1 MFKNLMNR
9 YYYGRAGKA
18 DLTPDDLPTT
28 RRQLFWETFRSHIP
42 ELVKL
47 NLIQLVFW
55 IPAMVVLFLGI
66 NAGINQIQ
74 MMDLGDGTSMQT
86 QRVEEQMLAAAADE
100 TGETKVTEEKAP
112 VVSAAET
119 VQQIN
124 GLILMTLMLLAPC
137 IAITGP
143 ATAGVS
149 YVTRNWARD
158 EHAFLWSDFKDA
170 MKENWKQSLPISII
184 TGLVPLLVFMSW
196 VYYGE
201 LSMTQAFMVIPQV
214 LVAVVGGVWAL
225 CVTYAHPLIVSYN
238 LRLRDVFRNSML
250 LGIARL
256 PMSVGIRL
264 LHCVPVLIGGVIF
277 VFWNPFFGMM
287 FLFLWYAFI
296 GFALSRFIT
305 ASYTNA
311 VFDRFINSR
320 IEGAR
325 VNRGMRAAEED
336 DDEDEE
342 EEEAEKEEGKET
354 EV

>member
-28 RRQLFWETFRSHIP
+28 RWQLFWETFRSHIP
-42 ELVKL
+42 ELFKL

-55 IPAMVVLFLGI
+55 IPTMIVLFLGI

-74 MMDLGDGTSMQT
+74 LMDLGDGTSLQT
-86 QRVEEQMLAAAADE
+86 RMVDEQVLAAAADE
-100 TGETKVTEEKAP
+100 TGETKVTDEKRP
-112 VVSAAET
+112 VLTVEET

-124 GLILMTLMLLAPC
+124 GLILTTLMLLVPC
-137 IAITGP
+137 IGITGP

-149 YVTRNWARD
+149 YITRNWARD

-170 MKENWKQSLPISII
+170 MKENWKQSLPVSFL
-184 TGLVPLLVFMSW
+184 TGLAPLLVFLSW
-196 VYYGE
+196 VYYGALAE
-201 LSMTQAFMVIPQV
+201 TQAFMVIPQV
-214 LVAVVGGVWAL
+214 LVAVIGGVWAL
-225 CVTYAHPLIVSYN
+225 CVTYAHPLIVSYK
-238 LRLRDVFRNSML
+238 LRFRDVLRNSML

-264 LHCVPVLIGGVIF
+264 LHCVPVLIAAAIF
-277 VFWNPFFGMM
+277 WLWNPFFAMM

-320 IEGAR
+320 IEGAK
-325 VNRGMRAAEED
+325 VNRGMRAVEADDGDEEAGEPAEEGT
-336 DDEDEE
+336 
-342 EEEAEKEEGKET
+342 EA
-354 EV
+354 

>member
-1 MFKNLMNR
+1 MFKNIMNR

-28 RRQLFWETFRSHIP
+28 RWQLFWETFRSHIP

-66 NAGINQIQ
+66 NAGINQFQ
-74 MMDLGDGTSMQT
+74 MMDLGDGTSLQNRM
-86 QRVEEQMLAAAADE
+86 VDEQVLAAEADV
-100 TGETKVTEEKAP
+100 TGETRVTEEKAP
-112 VVSAAET
+112 VVSVADT
-119 VQQIN
+119 VQQVN
-124 GLILMTLMLLAPC
+124 GLILMTLLLLAPC

-170 MKENWKQSLPISII
+170 MKENWKQSLPVSII
-184 TGLVPLLVFMSW
+184 TGLAPLLVYMSW
-196 VYYGE
+196 VYYGA
-201 LSMTQAFMVIPQV
+201 LADKQVFMVIPQV
-214 LVAVVGGVWAL
+214 LVAVIGGVWAL
-225 CVTYAHPLIVSYN
+225 CVTYAHPLIVSY
-238 LRLRDVFRNSML
+238 RLRFRDVLRNSAL

-264 LHCVPVLIGGVIF
+264 LHCVPLLIAAAIF
-277 VFWNPFFGMM
+277 WLWNPFFAMM
-287 FLFLWYAFI
+287 FLFLWYALI

-311 VFDRFINSR
+311 VFDRFINNR

-325 VNRGMRAAEED
+325 VNRGMRAAED
-336 DDEDEE
+336 DDDDGDEDGAEE
-342 EEEAEKEEGKET
+342 TAEKET
-354 EV
+354 EA